1 MLRSF
6 VYILYVI
13 YKLGHLA
20 LRGKITIDCGAVRQ
34 IDRSVDN
41 AVKAKRLVS
50 CSRMQTRPPPS
61 RYMAETRP
69 GGFSLALCSLSRI
82 DTSFFGCGLLH
93 VPHVPY
99 GV

>member
-41 AVKAKRLVS
+41 AVKAKPKQWVITDWPDLTKMAVFNKKEEVDPYL
-50 CSRMQTRPPPS
+50 QTR
-61 RYMAETRP
+61 
-69 GGFSLALCSLSRI
+69 
-82 DTSFFGCGLLH
+82 
-93 VPHVPY
+93 
-99 GV
+99 